1 MQGRKLLISF
11 IAKTQYQAFLV
22 WNERPLLFDEGSI
35 LNRDQV
41 STNLESILKK
51 FQQAA
56 KNIAA
61 ISLQAELPT
70 EASVPHSIVN
80 AFKNIAAIALSSGLE
95 LE

>member
-1 MQGRKLLISF
+1 MQKLNIKPF
-11 IAKTQYQAFLV
+11 QYGMNVLSCY
-22 WNERPLLFDEGSI
+22 DEGSI

-51 FQQAA
+51 FQSGV

-61 ISLQAELPT
+61 ISLQADLPC

-80 AFKNIAAIALSSGLE
+80 AFKNIAAIALQSGLE